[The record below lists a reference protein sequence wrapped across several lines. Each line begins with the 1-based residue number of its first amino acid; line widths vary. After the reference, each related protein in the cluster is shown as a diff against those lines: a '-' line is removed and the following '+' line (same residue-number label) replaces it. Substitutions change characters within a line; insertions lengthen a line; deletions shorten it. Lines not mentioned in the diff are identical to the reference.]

1 MEKPKQLL
9 SEVKDIQQLLNCPKS
24 RVYQLVRER
33 KITHYRICGRIY
45 FDLDKVL
52 REIRNFEKKVIG
64 RKDEVVVLTEKEH
77 QILKDKIYDLT
88 LEVEKLKQSRP
99 AQG

>member
-9 SEVKDIQQLLNCPKS
+9 STVKDIQQLLNCPRS

-45 FDLDKVL
+45 FDLDVAVQ
-52 REIRNFEKKVIG
+52 EIRNFEKKVIG
-64 RKDEVVVLTEKEH
+64 RKEEVVVLTINEH
-77 QILKDKIYDLT
+77 QLLKNRIYDLT